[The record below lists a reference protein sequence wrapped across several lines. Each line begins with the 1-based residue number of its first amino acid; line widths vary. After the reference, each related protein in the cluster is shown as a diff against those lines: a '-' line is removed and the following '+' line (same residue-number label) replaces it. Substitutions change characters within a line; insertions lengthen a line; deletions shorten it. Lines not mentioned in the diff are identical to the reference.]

1 MESKITNL
9 SNNLFNENVYSKK
22 DRKQVA
28 DYFIETVKCLFTKKK
43 RLDDESI
50 KDICNEMGIYDLD
63 NQDIF
68 NDTRFKEKF
77 IDAISRIGVSDINSP
92 YLMKYFASARNKE
105 IIKQNKINHPRI
117 IDLFCGSGGLS
128 LGFNQLG
135 FRTSFAND
143 VDRDALR
150 TYMFNRPGDDANN
163 VVLGDITKIIDD
175 IDHYMDLS
183 SEVDVIAGGP
193 PCQGFSNANRQR
205 VINDPRNIL
214 YKYFVKAI
222 HKIKPKFFVMEN
234 VRGMMKVQ
242 DQIIKDFNYSNDVEY
257 SISCQIFN
265 AKNFGVPQN
274 RERLI
279 FIGVRSDI
287 SDVVEKNS
295 ADIFMELNGMD
306 IDKNVPLHLALEG
319 LRPLEASTKKN
330 STVVGDDVSGYII
343 EKNNNSKDNAYIKKI
358 NMGKRNEL
366 VFNHKA
372 RFNNDR
378 DIKIYG
384 LMKQGDR
391 SDSPRIKDIMPY
403 KSRSDIFKDK
413 YFKLKE
419 DTICKT
425 ITAHMKFDC
434 NMYIHPNQARGL
446 TPREAARIQSYPDD
460 YLFLGPYT
468 KTYQQVGNSVPP
480 LLSKSIAKKIYDILQ
495 DYDSKNE

>member
-28 DYFIETVKCLFTKKK
+28 DYFIETVNKLFPNEK
-43 RLDDESI
+43 RLDEESI
-50 KDICNEMGIYDLD
+50 KLMCKKIGIDDLD
-63 NQDIF
+63 GQDIF
-68 NDTRFKEKF
+68 QDIHFKEKF
-77 IDAISRIGVSDINSP
+77 KDAISRIDESNINSP
-92 YLMKYFASARNKE
+92 YLSKYFYATRNEKILE
-105 IIKQNKINHPRI
+105 QNNHVHPRI

-135 FRTSFAND
+135 FRTAFAND

-150 TYMFNRPGDDANN
+150 TYMFNRPGDDAKH
-163 VVLGDITKIIDD
+163 VVLGDITKIVDD
-175 IDHYMDLS
+175 IDDYIDLN

-205 VINDPRNIL
+205 IINDPRNVL

-222 HKIKPKFFVMEN
+222 HRIKPKFFVMEN

-242 DQIIKDFNYSNDVEY
+242 DQIIKDFNSSNDVEY

-265 AKNFGVPQN
+265 AKNFGIPQN

-287 SDVVEKNS
+287 SELVGKNS

-306 IDKNVPLHLALEG
+306 VDKNVPLQLALEG

-343 EKNNNSKDNAYIKKI
+343 DKNTNKKDNEYIQKI

-391 SDSPRIKDIMPY
+391 SDSPRIKDLMPY

-413 YFKLKE
+413 YFKLKN

-434 NMYIHPNQARGL
+434 NMYIHPTQARGL
-446 TPREAARIQSYPDD
+446 TPREAARVQSYPDD

-480 LLSKSIAKKIYDILQ
+480 LLSKSIAGKIYDVLK
-495 DYDSKNE
+495 DYNSSR